1 MHEISD
7 PLTAALVS
15 FMDFEQRDRLQVAVN
30 AALTALHAHTGTPAR
45 QSPAEH
51 LQRAKNSLESGGNH
65 YITTT
70 KAIAQAI
77 TGLRAERL

>member
-1 MHEISD
+1 MHAISD

-30 AALTALHAHTGTPAR
+30 TALTALQAHTGTPAP
-45 QSPAEH
+45 QSPADH
-51 LQRAKNSLESGGNH
+51 LHRAQRALERGGNH

-77 TGLRAERL
+77 TGLRSQRL